1 MASGY
6 DPTFHYEE
14 AKSMAYRPLGKTDM
28 KVSKIGLGG
37 ASFGN
42 LFQRYTYLCAQLIVS
57 KFLHLREAEAFVV
70 GIEFMSFQQSY
81 FSD

>member
-42 LFQRYTYLCAQLIVS
+42 LFQRYIYAIARSLL
-57 KFLHLREAEAFVV
+57 FLN
-70 GIEFMSFQQSY
+70 SCT
-81 FSD
+81 

>member
-6 DPTFHYEE
+6 DPTFHNEE
-14 AKSMAYRPLGKTDM
+14 AKSMAYRPLRKTDM

-42 LFQRYTYLCAQLIVS
+42 QIQIYLIQIYGFWILAP
-57 KFLHLREAEAFVV
+57 REAYVV
-70 GIEFMSFQQSY
+70 GIDFLSFQQSY

>member
-42 LFQRYTYLCAQLIVS
+42 QFQKYLYTVYC
-57 KFLHLREAEAFVV
+57 F
-70 GIEFMSFQQSY
+70 
-81 FSD
+81 